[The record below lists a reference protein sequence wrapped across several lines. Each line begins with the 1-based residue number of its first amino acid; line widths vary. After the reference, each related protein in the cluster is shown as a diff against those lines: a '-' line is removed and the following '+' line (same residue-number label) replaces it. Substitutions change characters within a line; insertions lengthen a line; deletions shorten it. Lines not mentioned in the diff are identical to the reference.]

1 MVIQSWR
8 RRMLGHERQAKIR
21 HSDLVDDASRGLEA
35 LLEASREVM
44 RFEKSNGWQG

>member
-1 MVIQSWR
+1 MGIRSLQ

-21 HSDLVDDASRGLEA
+21 HSDLVDGASRGLEA
-35 LLEASREVM
+35 LLEALGEVM